1 MSSLLNV
8 DDQLDLDKQEEDI
21 KSVAATM
28 YAGTFFPNLNKL
40 YDDFSNSH
48 ISSGGR
54 FSE

>member
-8 DDQLDLDKQEEDI
+8 DAQLDLDKQEEDI

-28 YAGTFFPNLNKL
+28 YAGMFFPTKL
-40 YDDFSNSH
+40 YDDLSNSH
-48 ISSGGR
+48 ISSRGR